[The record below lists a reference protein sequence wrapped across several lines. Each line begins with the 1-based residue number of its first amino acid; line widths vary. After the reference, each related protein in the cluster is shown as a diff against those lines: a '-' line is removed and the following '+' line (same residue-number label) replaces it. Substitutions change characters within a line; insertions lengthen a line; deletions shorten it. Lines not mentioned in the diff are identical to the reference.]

1 LALAA
6 LRGPVN
12 ILLMRDEFT
21 TSPRRR
27 LSGLL
32 LVGLLHVALIY
43 ALTQGLARK
52 VVEVVRNPLEVK
64 IVETVKPPAE
74 QPPPLALPKL
84 APPPLPR
91 IAPPEVKV
99 QPPPALPAVAPKQ
112 AEPAPAPAPAA
123 PAPAAPQQPAAGS
136 GQAAGVKPPVP
147 VRSPA
152 VVDARACEKPR
163 YPPASIRANE
173 TGTVLL
179 NFLIDTSGKVLESRV
194 ERSSGYPRLDEAA
207 RNGLA
212 LCKFKPA
219 TVDGKPEQSW
229 AKIEYE
235 WKLVD

>member
-1 LALAA
+1 MSYPEARPL
-6 LRGPVN
+6 G
-12 ILLMRDEFT
+12 
-21 TSPRRR
+21 RR
-27 LSGLL
+27 LTGLL
-32 LVGLLHVALIY
+32 LVGLLHVVLIY

-52 VVEVVRNPLEVK
+52 VIEVVRNPLEVK
-64 IVETVKPPAE
+64 IVETVKPPVE
-74 QPPPLALPKL
+74 KPPPLPTPKV
-84 APPPLPR
+84 APPALPR

-99 QPPPALPAVAPKQ
+99 QPPPPPALPSVSSVKP

-123 PAPAAPQQPAAGS
+123 SAPAPPQPAAGS
-136 GQAAGVKPPVP
+136 GQGVAAKPHVP
-147 VRSPA
+147 VRTPA

-163 YPPASIRANE
+163 YPPASVRANE

-179 NFLIDTSGKVLESRV
+179 SFLIDVSGKVLESRV
-194 ERSSGYPRLDEAA
+194 DRSSGFHRLDEAA
-207 RNGLA
+207 RSGLS